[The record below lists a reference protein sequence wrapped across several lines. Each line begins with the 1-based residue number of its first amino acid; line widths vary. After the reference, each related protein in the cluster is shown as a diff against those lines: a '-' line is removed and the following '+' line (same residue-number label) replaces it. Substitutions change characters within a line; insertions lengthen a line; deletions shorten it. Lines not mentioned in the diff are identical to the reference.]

1 MGSNNFLPPPKL
13 PLSQK
18 CSWSNF
24 RVRSF
29 GVKSLGVFREQPLVK
44 RLTGGAERSL
54 VTTGYSERAGY
65 PKDILPVPARDLIY
79 VHLRHA
85 ETLKPH

>member
-1 MGSNNFLPPPKL
+1 MCLNLCCYNNDLYT
-13 PLSQK
+13 
-18 CSWSNF
+18 
-24 RVRSF
+24 
-29 GVKSLGVFREQPLVK
+29 VK
-44 RLTGGAERSL
+44 RLTGGAEKSL